1 MLKIL
6 IIFLNNLYII
16 IYVDSKNIEY
26 YTIMIWKISLL
37 NNLYFLK
44 EIKRDKKR

>member
-26 YTIMIWKISLL
+26 YTIMIWKISFL

-44 EIKRDKKR
+44 EIKRDKIT

>member
-44 EIKRDKKR
+44 EIKRDKIT